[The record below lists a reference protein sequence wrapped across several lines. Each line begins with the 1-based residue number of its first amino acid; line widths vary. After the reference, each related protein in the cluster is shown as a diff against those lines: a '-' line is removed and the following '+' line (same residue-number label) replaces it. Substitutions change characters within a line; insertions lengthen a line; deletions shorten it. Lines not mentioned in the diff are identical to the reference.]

1 MVASSRWRRVA
12 VPAVTAAAA
21 LTLTGCL
28 QNPEAGGGSA
38 GQAGLGEPEEGDG
51 QVTIL
56 GAFGGD
62 EEAQFNASLE
72 EFSAESGIT
81 VNYVSDQDFTN
92 TIQVRVNAGDAPDI
106 GLFPQPGGVFNMAA
120 DGQVIPIDE
129 FLDYDALNSSLVPGF
144 LDSARFEGRVYAAP
158 MRMAVKSVVWYPR
171 QAFEEAGWD
180 AEPETLAD
188 LDALAEQIE
197 ADTGTP
203 PWCIGWQSDQA
214 TGWVGTD
221 WVEEYMLRLHGPD
234 VYDDW
239 IFHRIPFDDERVVA
253 AIEAYGELA
262 NKEGNVLGGSTGI
275 LNTPFADAMT
285 PAFDDEPGCYLMRQG
300 NFATGF
306 FPAEIQENLDEEI
319 GTFIFPRAEDGYD
332 GQPIL
337 GGGDLAAS
345 FSYDTDTNE
354 VMRFLTSPE
363 FGGPWAEAGGWLSP
377 HTTFDAERYPDETTR
392 GIAQMAVEADVFRYD
407 GSDVMPREV
416 GSGSFWTG
424 MVNFQNG
431 SQTAQETAEAIE
443 SNWPVT
449 DDAAADEE
457 GQDQ

>member
-1 MVASSRWRRVA
+1 MVASARWRRVA

-28 QNPEAGGGSA
+28 QNPDAGGGSA

-72 EFSAESGIT
+72 EFTAESGIT

-120 DGQVIPIDE
+120 SGQVVPIDE
-129 FLDYDALNSSLVPGF
+129 FLDYDSLNSTLVPGF
-144 LDSARFEGRVYAAP
+144 LDSARYQGRVYAAP
-158 MRMAVKSVVWYPR
+158 MRMAVKSVVWYPK
-171 QAFEEAGWD
+171 QAFEEGGWN
-180 AEPETLAD
+180 AEPATLDELDELAD
-188 LDALAEQIE
+188 QIA
-197 ADTGTP
+197 ADTDAA

-239 IFHRIPFDDERVVA
+239 IYHRIPFDDERVVA

-306 FPAEIQENLDEEI
+306 FPADIQENLDEEI
-319 GTFIFPRAEDGYD
+319 GTFIFPRAEDGWD

-354 VMRFLTSPE
+354 VMRFITSPE

-431 SQTAQETAEAIE
+431 SQTAQETAEQIE
-443 SNWPVT
+443 STWPVT
-449 DDAAADEE
+449 DDVMDEE